1 MKKNISIILLFFS
14 LKILFCQENKAN
26 FNYSNKEVAEFLSLN
41 ININYLNSNG
51 YYFVDLPKGK
61 DYKSRLSGEI
71 IINDSSNIDIP
82 SLDVIFSIDDYKYY
96 LVTNLNLLLVIK
108 SVRHIKNEMNLND

>member
-82 SLDVIFSIDDYKYY
+82 SLNVIFSIDDYKYY

-108 SVRHIKNEMNLND
+108 SIRHIKNEMNLND